1 MSSASLLQ
9 QGMELVGNAG
19 KTSVLCETNE
29 NIMSGGYFVQAMKM
43 IKWSSSILGLM
54 ITWEAKA
61 NFAKKYI
68 K

>member
-1 MSSASLLQ
+1 
-9 QGMELVGNAG
+9 MELVGNAG

-61 NFAKKYI
+61 NFAKNI
-68 K
+68 